1 MQEQITLEQKSILKV
16 FFFSE
21 KENKGKSMHCHEIEA
36 CLSVHRLYPKESPC
50 LANVGTPVFD
60 KMDDANF
67 QKNLQYSF
75 KFQLIDS
82 ARS

>member
-1 MQEQITLEQKSILKV
+1 
-16 FFFSE
+16 
-21 KENKGKSMHCHEIEA
+21 MHCNEVEA
-36 CLSVHRLYPKESPC
+36 CLGVHCLNPKESPC
-50 LANVGTPVFD
+50 LANVGTHAFD
-60 KMDDANF
+60 KMDDANL